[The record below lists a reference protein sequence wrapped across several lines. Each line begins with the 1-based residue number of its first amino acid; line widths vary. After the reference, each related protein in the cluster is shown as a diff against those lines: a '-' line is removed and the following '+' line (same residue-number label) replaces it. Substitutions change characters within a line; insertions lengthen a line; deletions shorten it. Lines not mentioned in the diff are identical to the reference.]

1 MSITFRRA
9 EEQDLPAIFEI
20 ESLSFPQ
27 PHWSK
32 ADFLKF
38 NTWVAVAEG
47 RVSAFLVTR
56 EIFSG
61 GSRSAN
67 EVEILNLA
75 VSPEFRRRGLA
86 SDLLRNHLQP
96 GVVYFLEV
104 RESNA
109 GARRLYTRTGF
120 EEIGQRKRYYENPVE
135 TAIVMRMKE

>member
-1 MSITFRRA
+1 MKATFRHA
-9 EEQDLPAIFEI
+9 EEQDLPAILEI
-20 ESLSFPQ
+20 EVLSFPQ
-27 PHWSK
+27 PHWSE

-38 NTWVAVAEG
+38 DTKVAVVEG
-47 RVSAFLVTR
+47 RVSAFLVTQ
-56 EIFSG
+56 EIFRG

-109 GARRLYTRTGF
+109 DARKLYTRMGF
-120 EEIGQRKRYYENPVE
+120 EKIGQRKRYYQNPVE